1 MEKITMCVLYYF
13 DDKNTRYYFESKVEA
28 ECLRFCAYKKYD
40 MQRISKRNFNVPVSL
55 VGKIL
60 VPENELHKY
69 PISSVNNVKVTEKS
83 KSEHIKES

>member
-1 MEKITMCVLYYF
+1 
-13 DDKNTRYYFESKVEA
+13 
-28 ECLRFCAYKKYD
+28 

-83 KSEHIKES
+83 KSEQIKEL